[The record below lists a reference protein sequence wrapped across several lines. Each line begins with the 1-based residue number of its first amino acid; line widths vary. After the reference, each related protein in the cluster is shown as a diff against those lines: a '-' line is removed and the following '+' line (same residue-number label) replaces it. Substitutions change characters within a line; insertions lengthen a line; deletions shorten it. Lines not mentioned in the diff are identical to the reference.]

1 MNQDVQ
7 ESIEKV
13 YLMREQANLVS
24 AQEKETYQK
33 VQESLK
39 RMDVMASE
47 IFKLNQEVRESV
59 SRESLNYSS
68 RALADSNIELNRAKM
83 GELKAMVGKLGQ
95 ETENLRLESSEL
107 KANSELYEQ
116 SGETMKYI
124 EKIGRLISLPGLLIY
139 GRGRKG
145 GR

>member
-1 MNQDVQ
+1 M
-7 ESIEKV
+7 
-13 YLMREQANLVS
+13 
-24 AQEKETYQK
+24 
-33 VQESLK
+33 
-39 RMDVMASE
+39 
-47 IFKLNQEVRESV
+47 

-83 GELKAMVGKLGQ
+83 GEVKAMVGKLSQ
-95 ETENLRLESSEL
+95 ETKNLRLESSEL

-124 EKIGRLISLPGLLIY
+124 EKISRLISLPGLLIY